1 MSVFALGTRID
12 RLLIGGFGLT
22 GKAIARFCESRGIQF
37 AVSESRALPEADR
50 EWIQAH
56 AFDHEVG
63 GHTLRLLD
71 GVDAVV
77 PSPGFPADAPLLRG
91 AAERGVLVLSELDLA
106 TTAGTPPP
114 IVAVTGTNGKSTTV
128 TLIGLLLHRV
138 GFVAPVAGN
147 IGLPFVAVVDGAQ
160 DADAVVLEVSSFQL
174 EQSRIFHPRVAV
186 LLNLAPNHLE
196 RHGSMAAYKAA
207 KERIFAQQ
215 TAADVAVLPAELAS
229 RIDHGAARLVVYD
242 QPIPPLPLG
251 SERLTHV
258 NRLNFAAAIT
268 ACKALSPGF
277 DASSQ
282 RIEEYDAALHLPFR
296 QQEIGSIAGIRIIND
311 SKATSPAATLA
322 ALRSVHDPVVLLLG
336 GRSKKG
342 GYDDLARA
350 LSGFRMR
357 TVIVFG
363 EAREEIAEHL
373 HAARVKFRAVDSL
386 QSALAEGLAA
396 ARPGDAL
403 LLSPACSS
411 FDAFSSYEERG
422 KIFTRL
428 CQEQDGFVPSRSKDL

>member
-22 GKAIARFCESRGIQF
+22 GKAIARFCESHGIHF
-37 AVSESRALPEADR
+37 AVSESRALPETDR
-50 EWIQAH
+50 DWIRAH
-56 AFDHEVG
+56 AFDYEVG

-77 PSPGFPADAPLLRG
+77 PSPGIPVDGPLLRG
-91 AAERGVLVLSELDLA
+91 ATERGVLVLSELDLA
-106 TTAGTPPP
+106 TTAGAAPP

-128 TLIGLLLHRV
+128 TLIGEILRRA
-138 GFVAPVAGN
+138 GFEAPVAGN
-147 IGLPFVAVVDGAQ
+147 IGLPFVAIVDSARG
-160 DADAVVLEVSSFQL
+160 ADAVVLEVSSFQL
-174 EQSRIFHPRVAV
+174 EQSRLFHPHVAV
-186 LLNLAPNHLE
+186 LLNLAPNHIE

-215 TAADVAVLPAELAS
+215 TASDVAVLPAELVS
-229 RIDHGAARLVVYD
+229 QIDHGEARLVVYD
-242 QPIPPLPLG
+242 RPIPPLPLG
-251 SERLTHV
+251 SEKLTHV
-258 NRLNFAAAIT
+258 NRLNVAAAVA
-268 ACKALSPGF
+268 ACEALSPGF
-277 DASSQ
+277 DASAR
-282 RIEEYDAALHLPFR
+282 RIAEYAAALHLPFR
-296 QQEIGSIAGIRIIND
+296 QQEIGSIAGVRIIND

-322 ALRSVHDPVVLLLG
+322 ALRSVQGPVVLLLG

-350 LSGFRMR
+350 LSGFRVR

-363 EAREEIAEHL
+363 EAREEIAGHL
-373 HAARVKFRAVDSL
+373 RAAQVGFRTVDSL
-386 QSALAEGLAA
+386 QTALAEGLAA

-422 KIFTRL
+422 GTFTRL
-428 CQEQDGFVPSRSKDL
+428 CRERAGFAPSRSKDV